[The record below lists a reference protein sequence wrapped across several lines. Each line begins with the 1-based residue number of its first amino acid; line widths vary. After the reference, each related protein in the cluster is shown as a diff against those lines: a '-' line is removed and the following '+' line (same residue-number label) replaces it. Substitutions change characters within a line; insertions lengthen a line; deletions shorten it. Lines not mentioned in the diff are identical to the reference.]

1 MSTNSKGRR
10 LLLKRNLWKTLLVL
24 MGSVGVSTSLFAQNK
39 IVLKEATVA
48 VQEIVA
54 DKYEKYHVE
63 SVQVNKD
70 STEYVVELLKKTR
83 TLKLVLSHD
92 GVLISKTKGRI
103 YSYDGTEKPRNDGTP
118 HNEHD
123 GHVH

>member
-1 MSTNSKGRR
+1 MD
-10 LLLKRNLWKTLLVL
+10 LKRKLWKTILIL
-24 MGSVGVSTSLFAQNK
+24 MGWVGVSPELVAQEK
-39 IVLKEATVA
+39 IALKEATVA

-54 DKYEKYHVE
+54 DKYKKYHVE

-70 STEYVVELLKKTR
+70 STEFVVELLKKTR
-83 TLKLVLSHD
+83 TLKLVLGPD
-92 GVLISKTKGRI
+92 GTLISKTRGRI

>member
-1 MSTNSKGRR
+1 